1 MMKYTFFWQSRSPF
15 SNWYPSKF
23 TWNGIE
29 FTRGEQYMMYRK
41 ATLFGSTDIAAKIM
55 ATDDPKTQK
64 DLGRLVKNY
73 DDKVWLEYRF
83 DIMVEGLFE
92 KFDQIPKLK
101 QALLDTGDTIL
112 AEASPYDLVWGIGYL
127 ATDAEA
133 QDQSK
138 WRGQN
143 LLGKVLM
150 KVRCMLV
157 KQQCFDIRYP
167 PLS

>member
-1 MMKYTFFWQSRSPF
+1 MKYTFFWQNRSPF

-23 TWNGIE
+23 TWGGTE

-41 ATLFGSTDIAAKIM
+41 ARMFGDNEIAYKIM
-55 ATDDPKTQK
+55 ETDDPKTQK

-73 DDKVWLEYRF
+73 DDKVWSEYRF
-83 DIMVEGLFE
+83 DIMVDGLFE
-92 KFDQIPKLK
+92 KFNQIPKLK

-112 AEASPYDLVWGIGYL
+112 AEASPYDLVWGIGWL
-127 ATDAEA
+127 ATDPQA
-133 QDQSK
+133 QDQEK

-150 KVRCMLV
+150 KVR
-157 KQQCFDIRYP
+157 DIINASNKP
-167 PLS
+167 CTQ